1 MEGCQGGSSQCASH
15 FRKQEDQMSLLTPV
29 ILGSVRSDRQGVKAA
44 RFIIRHLENRGC
56 EAPLVDPV
64 ELNLPLLDRMYKEY
78 SKGQAPEVLECL
90 ADLFRRADAFV
101 IVSGEYNHSIPP
113 ALSNTLDH
121 FLEEYFWRPSAIV
134 CYSGGRF
141 GGVRAAM
148 QLRAMLCEL
157 GTPSIPSLLPIPEI
171 GKALTADGDPEMPWL
186 DKAASRFVD
195 ELVWYAEALRRQR
208 AEGTPY

>member
-78 SKGQAPEVLECL
+78 SKGQAPEVLERL

>member
-1 MEGCQGGSSQCASH
+1 MP
-15 FRKQEDQMSLLTPV
+15 LLIPV
-29 ILGSVRSDRQGVKAA
+29 ILGSVRSDRQGIKAA
-44 RFIIRHLENRGC
+44 RFIIRHLEGRGYT
-56 EAPLVDPV
+56 APLVDPL
-64 ELNLPLLDRMYKEY
+64 ELKLPLLDRMYKEFP
-78 SKGQAPEVLECL
+78 KGEAPKTLERL
-90 ADLFRRADAFV
+90 AELFRRADAFV
-101 IVSGEYNHSIPP
+101 VVSGEYNHSIPP
-113 ALSNTLDH
+113 SLSNTLDH

-157 GTPSIPSLLPIPEI
+157 GMPSIPSLLPIPEI
-171 GKALTADGDPEMPWL
+171 GTALTADGYAGAAWL
-186 DKAASRFVD
+186 NKTASRFVD

>member
-1 MEGCQGGSSQCASH
+1 
-15 FRKQEDQMSLLTPV
+15 MSLLVPV

-44 RFIIRHLENRGC
+44 RFITRHLKGRSC
-56 EAPLVDPV
+56 EAPLVDPL
-64 ELNLPLLDRMYKEY
+64 ELGLPLLDRMYKEY
-78 SKGQAPEVLECL
+78 HKGEAPEVLERL
-90 ADLFRRADAFV
+90 AELFRRADAFV
-101 IVSGEYNHSIPP
+101 VVSGEYNHSIPP

-171 GKALTADGDPEMPWL
+171 GTALTADGDAQASWL
-186 DKAASRFVD
+186 DKAARRFVD
-195 ELVWYAEALRRQR
+195 ELAWYADALRRQR